1 MVKVNELVLT
11 REDHGD
17 KLFDVMSEVLN
28 ILLNSGY
35 VCKVRADEPGIG
47 IYVIEYASDD
57 PGLTTKELVWI
68 DTEKEYI
75 GDIEEESEE
84 EKKNRLF

>member
-17 KLFDVMSEVLN
+17 KLFDVLGEALN

-47 IYVIEYASDD
+47 IYVIEYDYD
-57 PGLTTKELVWI
+57 NELTSNVLLWV
-68 DTEKEYI
+68 DSEKQYV
-75 GDIEEESEE
+75 GDIKEESEE
-84 EKKNRLF
+84 EKRNRLF

>member
-17 KLFDVMSEVLN
+17 KLFDVMANVLKV
-28 ILLNSGY
+28 LLDSGY
-35 VCKVRADEPGIG
+35 VCKVRADEPGLG
-47 IYVIEYASDD
+47 IYIIEYDYD
-57 PGLTTKELVWI
+57 NELTSNVLLWV
-68 DTEKEYI
+68 DSEKQYV

-84 EKKNRLF
+84 EKRNRLS